1 MLITT
6 NDDLAALCARLADA
20 SFITVDTEFL
30 RDTTYWPKLCLIQVA
45 SPDEEAA
52 IDALVDGLDL
62 QPLYDLLTD
71 PNLLKV
77 FHAARQDMEIFYQR
91 LEGKLP
97 SPIFDTQ
104 VAAMVCGFGE
114 QVGYDTLARKLTGAK
129 IEKASR
135 FADWSKRPLTEKQL
149 SYALADVTHLRD
161 IYRKLRDQL
170 EASGRARWLDEEM
183 AQITDPATYQMD
195 PRDAW
200 HRLKPKSGDRTYL
213 ALLRELAAWRERE
226 AQRRN
231 VPRNRIL
238 RDEQIQDIAA
248 HAPRTPHDLART
260 RGLSSDFAKGR
271 TGEAVLTAVEHA
283 LALPP
288 EERPQSPRKNETPPG
303 VAALVDLLKV
313 LLKAKSES
321 HGVAQKLLATTTDL
335 ERIAVDDNADV
346 AALRGWR
353 YDVFGADAVAL
364 KHGRIALAARGKR
377 VEIVSLDGTERQAK

>member
-6 NDDLAALCARLADA
+6 NDDLAAFCARQADA
-20 SFITVDTEFL
+20 PFITVDTEFL
-30 RDTTYWPKLCLIQVA
+30 RDTTYWPKLCLIQIA
-45 SPDEEAA
+45 GPDEEAA
-52 IDALVDGLDL
+52 VDALAEGLDL
-62 QPLYDLLTD
+62 TPIYDLLTD
-71 PNLLKV
+71 PDLLKV

-91 LEGKLP
+91 LDGRLP
-97 SPIFDTQ
+97 GPIFDTQ

-114 QVGYDTLARKLTGAK
+114 QVGYDTLVRKLTGAK

-149 SYALADVTHLRD
+149 SYALADVTHLRE

-170 EASGRARWLDEEM
+170 AESGRARWVDEEM
-183 AQITDPATYQMD
+183 AQITDPATYHMD

-200 HRLKPKSGDRTYL
+200 QRLKPKSGDRTYL

-248 HAPRTPHDLART
+248 HAPRGAQDLART

-271 TGEAVLTAVEHA
+271 TGEAVLAAVERA
-283 LALPP
+283 LNLPP
-288 EERPQSPRKNETPPG
+288 EERPQSPRKNEAPPG
-303 VAALVDLLKV
+303 VAPLVDLLKV

-335 ERIAVDDNADV
+335 EKIAVDDRAEV

-353 YDVFGADAVAL
+353 YDVFGADALAL

-377 VEIVSLDGTERQAK
+377 VAIVTLDGTEQAAE

>member
-6 NDDLAALCARLADA
+6 NDDLTAFCARLADA
-20 SFITVDTEFL
+20 PFVTVDTEFL
-30 RDTTYWPKLCLIQVA
+30 RDTTYWPKLCLIQLA
-45 SPDEEAA
+45 GPEEEAA

-62 QPLYDLLTD
+62 QPLYNLLTD

-91 LEGKLP
+91 LNGQLP
-97 SPIFDTQ
+97 GPIFDTQ

-183 AQITDPATYQMD
+183 AQITDPATYHMD

-200 HRLKPKSGDRTYL
+200 QRLKPKSGDRTYL

-248 HAPRTPHDLART
+248 HAPRTPQELART
-260 RGLSSDFAKGR
+260 RGLSGDFARGR
-271 TGEAVLTAVEHA
+271 TGEAVLNAVEHA
-283 LALPP
+283 LSLPP
-288 EERPQSPRKNETPPG
+288 AERPQSPRKNETPPG

-321 HGVAQKLLATTTDL
+321 HGVAQKLLATTNDL
-335 ERIAVDDNADV
+335 EKIAVNDNADV

-353 YDVFGADAVAL
+353 YEVFGAQALAL

-377 VEIVSLDGTERQAK
+377 VEIVELEGSERAAE